1 MKQRELEYSNLLLN
15 ISNTI
20 LEYFKKYGIN
30 SVDTKKHVINSV
42 DTKNKEQKYEKN
54 NMDIEQEQ
62 EQEQEQFINADSSKV
77 ELINSQKEQ
86 SIIPLLIG
94 GWLLYKILK

>member
-1 MKQRELEYSNLLLN
+1 MKQKELEYSNLLLN

-30 SVDTKKHVINSV
+30 SVDN
-42 DTKNKEQKYEKN
+42 KNIKEQNYEEN
-54 NMDIEQEQ
+54 NMYIEQ

>member
-1 MKQRELEYSNLLLN
+1 MKQKELEYSNLLLN

-30 SVDTKKHVINSV
+30 SVDN
-42 DTKNKEQKYEKN
+42 KNIKEQNYEEN
-54 NMDIEQEQ
+54 NMYIEQQQ

-77 ELINSQKEQ
+77 ELINSQKQ
-86 SIIPLLIG
+86 NKNILPLLIG
-94 GWLLYKILK
+94 GWILYKILK

>member
-30 SVDTKKHVINSV
+30 SVDN
-42 DTKNKEQKYEKN
+42 KNIKEQNYEEN
-54 NMDIEQEQ
+54 NMYIEQ

>member
-30 SVDTKKHVINSV
+30 SVDN
-42 DTKNKEQKYEKN
+42 KNIKEQNYEEN
-54 NMDIEQEQ
+54 NMYIEQ

-86 SIIPLLIG
+86 SIIPILIG

>member
-20 LEYFKKYGIN
+20 LEYFKKYGFDSN
-30 SVDTKKHVINSV
+30 KHQAPSS
-42 DTKNKEQKYEKN
+42 KEQQ
-54 NMDIEQEQ
+54 DIIVD
-62 EQEQEQFINADSSKV
+62 EQEQFINVDNNKV
-77 ELINSQKEQ
+77 ELVSSQKENNN
-86 SIIPLLIG
+86 IIPLLIG

>member
-30 SVDTKKHVINSV
+30 SVDI
-42 DTKNKEQKYEKN
+42 KNKDKNYEEN
-54 NMDIEQEQ
+54 NMYI

>member
-30 SVDTKKHVINSV
+30 SVDN
-42 DTKNKEQKYEKN
+42 KNIKEQNYEEN
-54 NMDIEQEQ
+54 NMYIEQ

-94 GWLLYKILK
+94 GWFLYKILK

>member
-30 SVDTKKHVINSV
+30 SVDTK
-42 DTKNKEQKYEKN
+42 NKEQNYEEN
-54 NMDIEQEQ
+54 NMYIEQKQ